1 MLGGVAEWLGGIFAG
16 SMVGGLNTPN
26 AIVEAWN
33 QFFNRMLQMS
43 LMPLDV
49 LAYLRSRGMIT
60 EEQYKDL
67 MKNWGY
73 PEVYAEGIYEALRNR
88 PTISELIRGIFYRHA
103 TPNNIDDIWNA
114 IRDYIKDYGIS
125 ENYANV
131 IVDSYRFLPSLSD
144 VLQWMAKEAFEDDIA
159 RELGL
164 DEEFPPLFAEY
175 AAKLGVPPED
185 AKRYWRAHWSTI
197 GFSQMA
203 EAFHRYRADAYVEG
217 RHDAEV
223 RRWDDYWDIFFRQVE
238 VPRFYREMLKKITYN
253 VITRVDARRMYE
265 MGFLTKEELT
275 AIYIALGYTKEDAER
290 MADWVAW
297 EVQRYEEE
305 DLRGLSKSS
314 VESLYKYG
322 LINDHEYLDLM
333 KKIGYGEEAAEY
345 SLELLKSR
353 IFMENFEKRVDTIK
367 KRYLKGLIT
376 KDEAR
381 QELARLGVE
390 ASWAGEIIET
400 WEADKIESFKQLS
413 KEDIRNAI
421 RYKILSLEEGYN
433 KLLEIGYTKDDAK
446 ILLRIWGASKEDVNK
461 LN

>member
-1 MLGGVAEWLGGIFAG
+1 MLDKVAGWFGSIFAG

-26 AIVEAWN
+26 AVQEAWN

-67 MKNWGY
+67 MKSWGY
-73 PEVYAEGIYEALRNR
+73 SEVYAEGIYEALRNR

-103 TPNNIDDIWNA
+103 TPDNINDVWES
-114 IRDYIKDYGIS
+114 IKIYLRDYGIS

-164 DEEFPPLFAEY
+164 DEEFPELFAKY

-185 AKRYWRAHWSTI
+185 ARRYWRAHWSTI

-203 EAFHRYRADAYVEG
+203 EAFHRYRAEGYVKG
-217 RHDAEV
+217 RHDAVE
-223 RRWDDYWDIFFRQVE
+223 REWNKNWDIFFRQVE
-238 VPRFYREMLKKITYN
+238 IPRFYREMLKKITYN

-275 AIYIALGYTKEDAER
+275 AIYIALGYTKKDAER

-305 DLRGLSKSS
+305 DLRGLSKST
-314 VESLYKYG
+314 VENLYKYG
-322 LINDHEYLDLM
+322 LINDKEYLSLM
-333 KKIGYGEEAAEY
+333 KKIGYGEETAEY
-345 SLELLKSR
+345 SLDLLKSK
-353 IFMENFEKRVDTIK
+353 IFLENFEKRVDTIK
-367 KRYLKGLIT
+367 KKYLNNVIT
-376 KDEAR
+376 DDEAR
-381 QELARLGVE
+381 AQLRRLGVDAE
-390 ASWAGEIIET
+390 WADNIIET
-400 WEADKIESFKQLS
+400 WEAERIDRFKKLS
-413 KEDIRNAI
+413 KEDVRNAI
-421 RYKILSLEEGYN
+421 RYKVLTLQEGYEKLQEIGYN
-433 KLLEIGYTKDDAK
+433 KNDAK